1 LLTASLF
8 FLEHSIIKRKQIKC
22 APQTIEKEEEEEEEE
37 EESARV
43 R

>member
-37 EESARV
+37 ESARV

>member
-8 FLEHSIIKRKQIKC
+8 FLEHSIIKRKQIRC
-22 APQTIEKEEEEEEEE
+22 APQTIEKEEEEEEE
-37 EESARV
+37 SARV

>member
-1 LLTASLF
+1 LLLTASLF

-37 EESARV
+37 SARV